1 MFQKRSVRNKF
12 ILFTSLLTI
21 LPVGILAGFK
31 TNFFRQRLTTI
42 EQTNTNPMNT
52 VTKNEWEEKAHSQVH
67 LSAREITR
75 TTNELDY
82 SEINYLPNLN
92 MEGKGFRYVSARN
105 DKGQTLSDSSKGLGL
120 QRNISTGEPAQYASG
135 SEELTRQRQNDAVD
149 VVAPIPD
156 GSKVPG
162 VVTIGF
168 SLNETKTT
176 PDALHNGKTNNLIKQ
191 SATIFKQHTIL
202 FLPAITIPVM
212 VIGWIFIR
220 GLSLPIQ
227 RLVMEMEK
235 IAKGGFRR
243 GVEINSEDGA
253 DKIGQSFNEMTTD
266 LQRVIISK
274 EYANAII
281 KSMDVSIVL
290 TSPDFTILMVNRATC
305 ELLGYLEKD
314 LIGKSLAVLF
324 SDEDVFI
331 LSLLDLIKNNLVH
344 KIEKTFLSK
353 DGRKIP
359 VLFSGTEIR
368 QNNDVLL
375 GIVCVAHDITER
387 KQIEAEL
394 KRAVAQRDMNI
405 KDLGYLMYFSTLMNE
420 EVREEILIHHMANA
434 LQVHFQPELLAVLT
448 IDKTKNVFDAALI
461 TPPMPLNKLIRD
473 EVIVDPSLCQVI
485 RTGREIIIDNNAK
498 DILCECNIY
507 KIEEGGFACL
517 PLITGGTISGMVI
530 IGKKDKEY
538 WYNED
543 VRKLILVYVGLTA
556 SALQRVRLIDL
567 TRRAAITDSLTGAYN
582 RRFFD
587 EMLKK
592 QIALAKR
599 RSESLGLVI
608 ADLDHFKNINDTY
621 GHMTGDR
628 ALQQIASIMKNSIR
642 SSDVLARYGGEEFII
657 IMPSIDI
664 TNTLKK
670 AESLRQQV
678 ESFQFQIDSV
688 GRSPQITISIG
699 VASFPDHGIDY
710 DSLISAADLALY
722 KAKKNG
728 RNRVETV

>member
-31 TNFFRQRLTTI
+31 TNFSRQRLSTI

-52 VTKNEWEEKAHSQVH
+52 ATKNEWEEKAHSQVH

-75 TTNELDY
+75 PTNELDD

-105 DKGQTLSDSSKGLGL
+105 DKGQALGDSSEGFGL
-120 QRNISTGEPAQYASG
+120 QRNISTGEPAHYAPG

-149 VVAPIPD
+149 VVAPILD

-202 FLPAITIPVM
+202 FLPAIMIPVM

-243 GVEINSEDGA
+243 RVEINSEDGA
-253 DKIGQSFNEMTTD
+253 GKIGQSFNEMTTD

-290 TSPDFTILMVNRATC
+290 TSPDFTIRMVNRATC

-331 LSLLDLIKNNLVH
+331 MSLLDLIKNNLVH

-368 QNNDVLL
+368 QNNDDLL

-498 DILCECNIY
+498 DILCECTIY

-543 VRKLILVYVGLTA
+543 VRKLTLVYVGLTA

-628 ALQQIASIMKNSIR
+628 ALQQIASMMKNSIR

-678 ESFQFQIDSV
+678 ESFQFQIDPV

>member
-1 MFQKRSVRNKF
+1 
-12 ILFTSLLTI
+12 
-21 LPVGILAGFK
+21 
-31 TNFFRQRLTTI
+31 
-42 EQTNTNPMNT
+42 MNT

-243 GVEINSEDGA
+243 RVEINSEDGA

-266 LQRVIISK
+266 LRKVIISK

-657 IMPSIDI
+657 IMPSIDV